1 MVFGV
6 TAQTAVQCEMKPS
19 MLRIATRS
27 LLTDLPT
34 PRQIFATDFALRKG
48 LRGNFTLSL
57 MPNVLANIGDA
68 ALGKAQQYRLF
79 DTTP

>member
-1 MVFGV
+1 MHSNEMGRPLPLRGRMVFGV
-6 TAQTAVQCEMKPS
+6 TAQTAVQCEMKPP
-19 MLRIATRS
+19 MLKIATRF

-57 MPNVLANIGDA
+57 MPNFL
-68 ALGKAQQYRLF
+68 R
-79 DTTP
+79 T